1 MPTPNQSK
9 PYGPYTW
16 MASIVLLAV
25 IRRKSS
31 VASSLG
37 VVLLTYFGWRNVLSW
52 LKRNTL
58 HLPYRRQELVN
69 KTHPLR
75 KNTQVIKLSRGQVCY
90 QYMIPEGIDAATESL
105 PLVVLVHGFIGS
117 HAYFQT
123 LANSLVEKSGRR
135 VLRYD
140 NYGRGH
146 SNWDGTPQTV
156 SLFTGQLAE
165 LLFALDEKGTIDL
178 VGYSMGGVIASH
190 FAQIYPEKIHS
201 LSLLSPA
208 CGAGSGE
215 CRYQPRNVVEDVML
229 RSLLI
234 SLLYLPHIF
243 VQTIHSIIQR
253 YATSTS
259 TSMLENS
266 LLWNNKNKQS
276 VINYQK
282 WMKVRAIHEPA
293 MGASIASTLTHF
305 PIADGAVNNYAPLA
319 SVRFPI
325 YLGWGARDIG
335 PSTHY
340 GYAKELFIEI
350 GGVSYRVDEEKRM
363 TTLSETVSMGGARG
377 DDDDHSS
384 DDDDDSDNE
393 EEKNKLF
400 HSRGRVFE

>member
-1 MPTPNQSK
+1 
-9 PYGPYTW
+9 
-16 MASIVLLAV
+16 
-25 IRRKSS
+25 
-31 VASSLG
+31 
-37 VVLLTYFGWRNVLSW
+37 
-52 LKRNTL
+52 
-58 HLPYRRQELVN
+58 
-69 KTHPLR
+69 
-75 KNTQVIKLSRGQVCY
+75 
-90 QYMIPEGIDAATESL
+90 
-105 PLVVLVHGFIGS
+105 
-117 HAYFQT
+117 
-123 LANSLVEKSGRR
+123 
-135 VLRYD
+135 
-140 NYGRGH
+140 
-146 SNWDGTPQTV
+146 
-156 SLFTGQLAE
+156 
-165 LLFALDEKGTIDL
+165 
-178 VGYSMGGVIASH
+178 
-190 FAQIYPEKIHS
+190 
-201 LSLLSPA
+201 
-208 CGAGSGE
+208 
-215 CRYQPRNVVEDVML
+215 
-229 RSLLI
+229 
-234 SLLYLPHIF
+234 
-243 VQTIHSIIQR
+243 SIIQR
-253 YATSTS
+253 YATS

-363 TTLSETVSMGGARG
+363 TTLSETVSMGGGRG